1 MKIIVKNRSGHDMSH
16 MGPYLKSFLPYA
28 QKRMGFNRPPTI
40 FFDSD
45 PQNAEN
51 VLGKTAYYN
60 PETEEIVVFV
70 DKRHPKDILRSLSHE
85 LVHHSQNCRGDLNP
99 EIAGETTPG
108 YAQTNAHM
116 RAMEGEAYLKGN
128 GYYFRDWE
136 DSLKNGLEETNY
148 KHITGDTHKMAN
160 YDQLK
165 EDITAKVVAALT
177 EKLKGK
183 QHKIDADKDG
193 EITAKDFELLRKD
206 ESVKEASY
214 DPDSQESGGYTDST
228 RGGGAREKFVEAMAS
243 QMQKKLVNMEDDG
256 TYVKAIFEDGTKG
269 FVGMAAGADGVEAY
283 LYDYRNGVSISDPAE
298 AAAKLD
304 AELKERKKRDTP
316 RDSDRR
322 EPEKLKMNEAEE
334 GEGEPKRPAPSL
346 RADLE
351 KRLRAGQTEKDQELN
366 DINRELRSQGINASF
381 ADIAG
386 KDPVAA
392 YYIAQ
397 TMNDPRYMEE
407 NREEQLEE
415 MHCGGK
421 RHDDLEAGMRCPM
434 CGHVVMAEGEEE
446 LDEYMAMTSSDYG
459 PDMPEFGGHGLTPAE
474 RQAQYEK
481 AKKEKEEEE
490 KRKAAF
496 NSARFQRENEE
507 LEEAQEE
514 EVVEETISNDEWY
527 QNELFESLKKRWT
540 K

>member
-165 EDITAKVVAALT
+165 EEITAKVVATLT

-206 ESVKEASY
+206 ESVE
-214 DPDSQESGGYTDST
+214 E
-228 RGGGAREKFVEAMAS
+228 
-243 QMQKKLVNMEDDG
+243 VNEEEE
-256 TYVKAIFEDGTKG
+256 IE
-269 FVGMAAGADGVEAY
+269 
-283 LYDYRNGVSISDPAE
+283 
-298 AAAKLD
+298 
-304 AELKERKKRDTP
+304 ERKKRDTP

-322 EPEKLKMNEAEE
+322 EAEKLKINEEEEELEEYGSAGYGEYLSGYDSKEQMDAAQARAEKAE
-334 GEGEPKRPAPSL
+334 KERKAKKAKTPGKT
-346 RADLE
+346 LE
-351 KRLRAGQTEKDQELN
+351 E
-366 DINRELRSQGINASF
+366 
-381 ADIAG
+381 
-386 KDPVAA
+386 
-392 YYIAQ
+392 
-397 TMNDPRYMEE
+397 
-407 NREEQLEE
+407 EEQLEE

-434 CGHVVMAEGEEE
+434 CGHVVMAE
-446 LDEYMAMTSSDYG
+446 
-459 PDMPEFGGHGLTPAE
+459 AE
-474 RQAQYEK
+474 DKE
-481 AKKEKEEEE
+481 EKEDPYAMARHYTQRDSGKYGS
-490 KRKAAF
+490 KREGK
-496 NSARFQRENEE
+496 EE
-507 LEEAQEE
+507 LEEAQKK

>member
-1 MKIIVKNRSGHDMSH
+1 MKIIVKNRSGQDMSH
-16 MGPYLKSFLPYA
+16 MGPYLKSFLPYV

-148 KHITGDTHKMAN
+148 RHITGDSHKMAT
-160 YDQLK
+160 YEQLK
-165 EDITAKVVAALT
+165 EEITKKVVAALT
-177 EKLKGK
+177 EKLNNN
-183 QHKIDADKDG
+183 
-193 EITAKDFELLRKD
+193 
-206 ESVKEASY
+206 
-214 DPDSQESGGYTDST
+214 
-228 RGGGAREKFVEAMAS
+228 VE
-243 QMQKKLVNMEDDG
+243 
-256 TYVKAIFEDGTKG
+256 
-269 FVGMAAGADGVEAY
+269 
-283 LYDYRNGVSISDPAE
+283 E
-298 AAAKLD
+298 AAKPDFLDIDGDGDKEEPMKKAAKEK
-304 AELKERKKRDTP
+304 ELKEEEEELEERKKRDTP

-322 EPEKLKMNEAEE
+322 EADKLKINEE
-334 GEGEPKRPAPSL
+334 
-346 RADLE
+346 
-351 KRLRAGQTEKDQELN
+351 
-366 DINRELRSQGINASF
+366 
-381 ADIAG
+381 
-386 KDPVAA
+386 
-392 YYIAQ
+392 
-397 TMNDPRYMEE
+397 
-407 NREEQLEE
+407 
-415 MHCGGK
+415 
-421 RHDDLEAGMRCPM
+421 
-434 CGHVVMAEGEEE
+434 EEE

-459 PDMPEFGGHGLTPAE
+459 PDMPEFGSHGLTPAE
-474 RQAQYEK
+474 RQAQEKK

-496 NSARFQRENEE
+496 NSARFQGENKE
-507 LEEAQEE
+507 LEEAEE
-514 EVVEETISNDEWY
+514 EKVVEEAISNDQWY
-527 QNELFESLKKRWT
+527 QSELFESLKKRWT

>member
-85 LVHHSQNCRGDLNP
+85 LVHHSQNCRGDLDP

-165 EDITAKVVAALT
+165 EEITAKVVAALT
-177 EKLKGK
+177 EKLKGD
-183 QHKIDADKDG
+183 QHEIASAAPPED
-193 EITAKDFELLRKD
+193 EITGADFKAL
-206 ESVKEASY
+206 
-214 DPDSQESGGYTDST
+214 
-228 RGGGAREKFVEAMAS
+228 
-243 QMQKKLVNMEDDG
+243 QKKKSVEEVNEEEE
-256 TYVKAIFEDGTKG
+256 IE
-269 FVGMAAGADGVEAY
+269 
-283 LYDYRNGVSISDPAE
+283 
-298 AAAKLD
+298 
-304 AELKERKKRDTP
+304 ERKKRNTP
-316 RDSDRR
+316 RDSNRR
-322 EPEKLKMNEAEE
+322 EPEKLKMNEEREKSLKDAMIAAARTSEEKKKRLQREMEKELDRQNIPQMSDADRAMALYYWSQQEDGPPLEE
-334 GEGEPKRPAPSL
+334 GE
-346 RADLE
+346 
-351 KRLRAGQTEKDQELN
+351 
-366 DINRELRSQGINASF
+366 
-381 ADIAG
+381 
-386 KDPVAA
+386 
-392 YYIAQ
+392 
-397 TMNDPRYMEE
+397 
-407 NREEQLEE
+407 EEQLEE
-415 MHCGGK
+415 NHCGGK

-434 CGHVVMAEGEEE
+434 CGHIVMAE
-446 LDEYMAMTSSDYG
+446 A
-459 PDMPEFGGHGLTPAE
+459 
-474 RQAQYEK
+474 
-481 AKKEKEEEE
+481 
-490 KRKAAF
+490 
-496 NSARFQRENEE
+496 EE
-507 LEEAQEE
+507 LEEAQEELEEVQEE

-527 QNELFESLKKRWT
+527 QSELFESLKKRWT

>member
-1 MKIIVKNRSGHDMSH
+1 MKILVKNRSGHDMSH

-85 LVHHSQNCRGDLNP
+85 LIHHTQNCRGDLNP

-177 EKLKGK
+177 EKFTNKVEEEAKPDFLDLDG
-183 QHKIDADKDG
+183 DGDK
-193 EITAKDFELLRKD
+193 EE
-206 ESVKEASY
+206 
-214 DPDSQESGGYTDST
+214 P
-228 RGGGAREKFVEAMAS
+228 M
-243 QMQKKLVNMEDDG
+243 KK
-256 TYVKAIFEDGTKG
+256 
-269 FVGMAAGADGVEAY
+269 
-283 LYDYRNGVSISDPAE
+283 
-298 AAAKLD
+298 AAKEK
-304 AELKERKKRDTP
+304 ELKEEEEELEERKKRDTP

-322 EPEKLKMNEAEE
+322 EADKLKINEE
-334 GEGEPKRPAPSL
+334 
-346 RADLE
+346 
-351 KRLRAGQTEKDQELN
+351 
-366 DINRELRSQGINASF
+366 
-381 ADIAG
+381 
-386 KDPVAA
+386 
-392 YYIAQ
+392 
-397 TMNDPRYMEE
+397 
-407 NREEQLEE
+407 
-415 MHCGGK
+415 
-421 RHDDLEAGMRCPM
+421 
-434 CGHVVMAEGEEE
+434 EEE

-514 EVVEETISNDEWY
+514 EVVEEAISNDEWY